1 MEKNLWL
8 LEKKYMIKIIDRYLG
23 TTVLRATAL
32 VLLMLAGISIFI
44 MLVKEMGSMGRG
56 VYGLIGAIEY
66 VFLDFPKQIYLLFP
80 MACLL
85 GTLLGLGTLASNSE
99 LIILRASSMSIS
111 KIIWAVMK
119 TMVII
124 LIAATLIG
132 EVLAPAAEHKAEAR
146 KSFLLSNGQALKT
159 SKGTWIRDGQNFLY
173 IRQSLGSKLL
183 EGVSR
188 YQFDNNNKLLSAS
201 YAERGYYQEGHW
213 MMQNVVESIITS
225 TQIQTRKI
233 PQEIWPLSLNPK
245 LLRISE
251 VNPAQ
256 MSLKQLNDYI
266 LYLKKN
272 NQNTS
277 TYSLSFWQRILQPLA
292 TLVMVW
298 LAIPFVF
305 GPLRRAT
312 MGLRI
317 VLGAAVGF
325 CFITLNQFFGPMS
338 MVYQLPPFIAAIL
351 PIILFSIAAW
361 ILQKRVI

>member
-1 MEKNLWL
+1 
-8 LEKKYMIKIIDRYLG
+8 MIKIIDRYLG
-23 TTVLRATAL
+23 ATILRTTAL

-44 MLVKEMGSMGRG
+44 TLVKEMGSIGTG
-56 VYGLIGAIEY
+56 VYGLFGAIEF
-66 VFLDFPKQIYLLFP
+66 VLLDFPMQIYLLFP

-99 LIILRASSMSIS
+99 LIILRASSMSLGR
-111 KIIWAVMK
+111 IIWGVMK
-119 TMVII
+119 TMI
-124 LIAATLIG
+124 LILFVATLIG

-146 KSFLLSNGQALKT
+146 KSSLLSNGQALKT

-173 IRQSLGSKLL
+173 IRESLGSKLL

-188 YQFDNNNKLLSAS
+188 YQFDNQNKLLSAS
-201 YAERGYYQEGHW
+201 YAERGYYQQGHW
-213 MMQNVVESIITS
+213 VMQNVVESIITPA
-225 TQIQTRKI
+225 QIQTRKI

-251 VNPAQ
+251 VDPAQ
-256 MSLKQLNDYI
+256 MSLKQLNDYL

-277 TYSLSFWQRILQPLA
+277 AYSLAFWQRILQPLA

-298 LAIPFVF
+298 LAIPFIF
-305 GPLRRAT
+305 GPLRSAT

-317 VLGAAVGF
+317 VFGAAVGF
-325 CFITLNQFFGPMS
+325 CFITLNKFFGPIS
-338 MVYQLPPFIAAIL
+338 MVYQLPPFIAAVL
-351 PIILFSIAAW
+351 PIVLFGIVAW
-361 ILQKRVI
+361 ILQKRVV